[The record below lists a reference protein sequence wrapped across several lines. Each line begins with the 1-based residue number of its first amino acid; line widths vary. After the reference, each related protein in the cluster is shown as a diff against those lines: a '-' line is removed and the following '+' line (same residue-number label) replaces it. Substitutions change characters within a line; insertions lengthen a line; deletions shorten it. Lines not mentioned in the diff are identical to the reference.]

1 MASLLTTAPK
11 FPVVWHLKNWASEI
25 RFGSWHHM
33 SRCLTSKWFGKTPWK
48 AQWPRTFVHQTVTKG
63 ETKIIK
69 HCIHPPPSLGRKTSF
84 GLGRQQLAGPR
95 VKATVSDSQGPPA
108 VRLCC
113 FYTQLRTPNMPLEW
127 CRSNPR
133 QLLIR
138 NDRNET
144 LGNTDPKSNEFHYK
158 ICILMYTFQGAWVSM
173 DHC

>member
-1 MASLLTTAPK
+1 MAPDFCAPNSDK
-11 FPVVWHLKNWASEI
+11 RRNKN
-25 RFGSWHHM
+25 
-33 SRCLTSKWFGKTPWK
+33 
-48 AQWPRTFVHQTVTKG
+48 HQTL
-63 ETKIIK
+63 
-69 HCIHPPPSLGRKTSF
+69 HPPATFSGSKDFLRVGAPAACRSSC
-84 GLGRQQLAGPR
+84 

-144 LGNTDPKSNEFHYK
+144 LGNTDPKPNEFHYK
-158 ICILMYTFQGAWVSM
+158 ICIRFRGHGSRWIIVDQHSIGTELTMWRLYDSDVVSRLRLKNNV
-173 DHC
+173 HVQKLSAVFSRF